1 MKSDKASKP
10 KRKQN
15 YIRCT
20 AKMEQ
25 DIADM
30 LERFHSVSY
39 VAEHIG
45 LTYNTA
51 KAAQQR
57 IYRKERIGHSITDE
71 QLTLLKQLYDEDALV
86 PEMAAQLGVSNILVM
101 SLLLHNKFKKRS
113 LNERIKAYIDEVLK
127 RDKDISKERVVQ
139 ISKLTYA
146 WFNAITSYL
155 WELGVCDYSKYAGEL
170 ELTEDILNAIKK
182 LHDKGH
188 YISSISEITGLTQD
202 QVKRGLKQLGEK
214 PKVYHKHWTQE
225 EDDWLRKK
233 WGRVSVK
240 YMSIHLDR
248 SVLAVTQR
256 AYKLGFP
263 SLTDAFDMHRE
274 TEIRRADFIR
284 YTGISADRLMDNLI
298 PKYGFPV
305 HYRHEYGKHKTMLID
320 IEEATEWFGNNL
332 DKFNSLKMNPDFFFE
347 LPDWWEAK
355 RAADKE
361 LEQSNNSHK
370 FERYQY
376 TKQDEE
382 YLRLYMKQN
391 RSYEEIAKLLGKSEK
406 SVIYKVQHMGIQPD
420 MASVWTTADHRY
432 IKEHY
437 KEQTDAKMAEHL
449 GKSSI
454 AVSQARRKLG
464 IYRLQCDGTTAKQI
478 ERRNSGR
485 VARIVQAFDVPDS
498 EQHLNSNDAPD
509 ISNNNRGDTNEA

>member
-188 YISSISEITGLTQD
+188 YI
-202 QVKRGLKQLGEK
+202 
-214 PKVYHKHWTQE
+214 Y
-225 EDDWLRKK
+225 
-233 WGRVSVK
+233 
-240 YMSIHLDR
+240 
-248 SVLAVTQR
+248 R
-256 AYKLGFP
+256 AYL
-263 SLTDAFDMHRE
+263 
-274 TEIRRADFIR
+274 
-284 YTGISADRLMDNLI
+284 
-298 PKYGFPV
+298 
-305 HYRHEYGKHKTMLID
+305 
-320 IEEATEWFGNNL
+320 
-332 DKFNSLKMNPDFFFE
+332 
-347 LPDWWEAK
+347 
-355 RAADKE
+355 
-361 LEQSNNSHK
+361 
-370 FERYQY
+370 
-376 TKQDEE
+376 
-382 YLRLYMKQN
+382 
-391 RSYEEIAKLLGKSEK
+391 KLL
-406 SVIYKVQHMGIQPD
+406 V
-420 MASVWTTADHRY
+420 
-432 IKEHY
+432 
-437 KEQTDAKMAEHL
+437 
-449 GKSSI
+449 
-454 AVSQARRKLG
+454 
-464 IYRLQCDGTTAKQI
+464 
-478 ERRNSGR
+478 
-485 VARIVQAFDVPDS
+485 
-498 EQHLNSNDAPD
+498 
-509 ISNNNRGDTNEA
+509 